1 LWNWRLTAHIGADY
15 LMSEEKYKCLGCG
28 ALVEMDALCC
38 KHCGAMLAIKYCSQY
53 RLKKAGW

>member
-1 LWNWRLTAHIGADY
+1 
-15 LMSEEKYKCLGCG
+15 MSEEKYKCLGCG